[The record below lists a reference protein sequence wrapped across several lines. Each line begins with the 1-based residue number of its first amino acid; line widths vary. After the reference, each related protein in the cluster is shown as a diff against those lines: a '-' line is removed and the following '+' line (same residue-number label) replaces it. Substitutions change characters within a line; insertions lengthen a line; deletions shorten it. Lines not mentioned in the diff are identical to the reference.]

1 VSLVFEVRL
10 QCVQKPDGLF
20 MLLRLMK
27 SRYRSMSIAALR
39 AAAREAC
46 RKNLR
51 AFMTKAVKSLGQ
63 AAIGVAMPIQTLVP
77 LQ

>member
-1 VSLVFEVRL
+1 
-10 QCVQKPDGLF
+10 
-20 MLLRLMK
+20 MK

>member
-1 VSLVFEVRL
+1 MRS

-27 SRYRSMSIAALR
+27 SRYRSMSIAALH
-39 AAAREAC
+39 AAC

-51 AFMTKAVKSLGQ
+51 AFVTKAVKSLGQ